1 MSIQNFQVPPQYFH
15 PFSPTNHLFPYFYPT
30 NFLTIHSNP
39 FRMKKIPVLLF
50 LMGCFVATHAQQ
62 AAPPPPPK
70 AAKEE
75 KAADL
80 TIPFNPDNQVVT
92 NHSTTIK
99 GQKVPFSATTGTMP
113 VWDEDGKA
121 IAGLFYTYYERT
133 DVKDRAAR
141 PLVISFNGGPGSA
154 SVWMHIAYTGPH
166 LLTIDDEGYPVQPYG
181 IKENPYSILDVA
193 DIVFVN
199 PVNTGYSRAVIK
211 EGVAAKFFGVN
222 QDIKYLADWIGTF
235 VTRTNRWAS
244 PKYLIGESYGT
255 TRVSGLALAL
265 QNNQWMYLN
274 GVILVSPTDLGIER
288 GVAADFALNLPYF
301 AATAWFHKML
311 PPDLQQ
317 KDLID
322 MLPEVENFTINELL
336 PTISKGGFLD
346 DAKRKETAAKMAR
359 YSGLSEKSIL
369 QNNLQVS
376 TDFFWKE
383 LLRDKG
389 FTIGRLDSRYRG
401 IDRQDAGMRTD
412 FNSELTSWLHSFTPA
427 INIYLR
433 NDLNYKTDLKY
444 NMFGP
449 VSPWDR
455 TNDKTAENLRQA
467 MAQNPFLHVM
477 VQSGYYDGACDYFNA
492 KYNMWQMDP
501 SGKLKDRMSWKGY
514 RSGHMMYLRKED
526 LQTGNEDIRQF
537 IKQSLPK
544 AGQAAR
550 Y

>member
-1 MSIQNFQVPPQYFH
+1 
-15 PFSPTNHLFPYFYPT
+15 
-30 NFLTIHSNP
+30 
-39 FRMKKIPVLLF
+39 MKKILLPLF
-50 LMGCFVATHAQQ
+50 LMGCLTMTQAQQ
-62 AAPPPPPK
+62 TTPPAT

-75 KAADL
+75 KTAAL
-80 TIPFNPDNQVVT
+80 AIPFNPDNQVVT
-92 NHSTTIK
+92 NHTTTIK
-99 GQKVPFSATTGTMP
+99 GQKVPFAATTGTMP
-113 VWDEDGKA
+113 VWDEEGKA
-121 IAGLFYTYYERT
+121 IAGLFYTYYERS
-133 DVKDRAAR
+133 DVKDRAVR

-166 LLTIDDEGYPVQPYG
+166 LLNIDDEGYPVQPYG

-255 TRVSGLALAL
+255 TRVSGLAMAL

-288 GVAADFALNLPYF
+288 GVASDAALNLPYF

-317 KDLID
+317 KDLTD

-336 PTISKGGFLD
+336 PAISKGGFLEES
-346 DAKRKETAAKMAR
+346 KRKEMAAKIAR

-369 QNNLQVS
+369 QNNLQVP
-376 TDFFWKE
+376 TDFFWKD

-389 FTIGRLDSRYRG
+389 FTVGRLDSRYRG
-401 IDRQDAGMRTD
+401 IDRQDAGMKPD

-467 MAQNPFLHVM
+467 MAQNPFLHVL

-501 SGKLKDRMSWKGY
+501 SGKLKDRMLWKGY

-526 LQTGNEDIRQF
+526 LQNGNEDIRQF

-544 AGQAAR
+544 PGQAAKH
-550 Y
+550 